1 MSVRQQGEPETFE
14 LDWVAVKV
22 QHVGMVGVGSTAPK
36 GPAGLL
42 APLATRCLH
51 D

>member
-14 LDWVAVKV
+14 LDWVVVKV
-22 QHVGMVGVGSTAPK
+22 PHIGVVGVGSMAPK

-42 APLATRCLH
+42 ALLATRCLH